1 MPWPSYTHLLVDAL
15 AHFDAAM
22 LDGDGAVGVV
32 DGQEDVVVEG
42 LPEDAE
48 PRGHQG
54 EAALLPPV
62 GLKNTACKMIAPMT
76 FHWLACKHT
85 AYNIIAPMTFHWL
98 ACKHTAYKI
107 IAPMTFHWLA
117 CTHSMYSSHDIP
129 PVGLK
134 NTAYLSHITPFLY
147 FSFIYIY
154 VIIRFGKF
162 RPPYLGKAIAAARA
176 ALPSRYYI

>member
-1 MPWPSYTHLLVDAL
+1 MPWPSYTHLLVDPL
-15 AHFDAAM
+15 ADFDAAM

-54 EAALLPPV
+54 EAPLLPPV
-62 GLKNTACKMIAPMT
+62 GLKNTACKIIAPMT
-76 FHWLACKHT
+76 FHRLACKHT
-85 AYNIIAPMTFHWL
+85 AYN
-98 ACKHTAYKI
+98 
-107 IAPMTFHWLA
+107 
-117 CTHSMYSSHDIP
+117 YSSHDIP

-134 NTAYLSHITPFLY
+134 NTAYLSHITPFLF
-147 FSFIYIY
+147 FSFIY

-176 ALPSRYYI
+176 VLPSRYYI